1 MNTLARAPG
10 GQMRG
15 AATKAMSVIVEERQQ
30 SRYVPFAAGP
40 SGLRP
45 AGFVARSSHTAP
57 GIARRSRLASG
68 PRGQQQSVHIIS
80 SQPLR
85 FSPRVGH
92 RGCDLPRGDTLE
104 KPQMPRVKR
113 GNKRVQRR
121 KKILKLAK
129 GYRLTKS
136 KLHRS
141 AKESVDRALRFA
153 YRDRRAKKRD
163 FRSLWI
169 IRVGAAARKHDLSY
183 SKFMSGLK
191 KASVALDRKTL
202 AEIAVKDPET
212 FAQLTETAKAAL
224 AAA

>member
-1 MNTLARAPG
+1 
-10 GQMRG
+10 
-15 AATKAMSVIVEERQQ
+15 
-30 SRYVPFAAGP
+30 
-40 SGLRP
+40 
-45 AGFVARSSHTAP
+45 
-57 GIARRSRLASG
+57 
-68 PRGQQQSVHIIS
+68 
-80 SQPLR
+80 
-85 FSPRVGH
+85 
-92 RGCDLPRGDTLE
+92 
-104 KPQMPRVKR
+104 MPRVKR